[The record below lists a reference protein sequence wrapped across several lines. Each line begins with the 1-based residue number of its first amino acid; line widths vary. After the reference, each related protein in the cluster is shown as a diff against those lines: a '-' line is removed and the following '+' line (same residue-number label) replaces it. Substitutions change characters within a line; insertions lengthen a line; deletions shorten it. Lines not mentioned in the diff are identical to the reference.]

1 MITTIFSKSKPINF
15 LIVFSITLI
24 AFLLLPFK
32 YPNLVNAETSIWT
45 NIAVFILVYLSILL
59 LNFIVTKN
67 LLSQQNNY
75 EILLFAL
82 FFLAIPQALLDYKI
96 VVSNFFIL
104 LTLRRLI
111 SVRSKKDVIKK
122 LFDSGFLIAMASLF
136 YFWAILFFPLLFIAM
151 LLFSET
157 TVKYYLVPFIG
168 LAAVAVLAISF
179 SVLVYDDYF
188 LALNINPAVNF
199 DFNSYNSVQFITA
212 ITMLLSFGI
221 WSSLFYLKDIKKK
234 MRSYRPSYKILF
246 LACVFASVI
255 AAFAPQKNGSELLFL
270 FAPLAVIITNYIE
283 TIEEKWFKELF
294 LGLLVVI
301 PIVLLVL

>member
-24 AFLLLPFK
+24 AFFLLPFK

-82 FFLAIPQALLDYKI
+82 FFLAIPQASLDYKI

-122 LFDSGFLIAMASLF
+122 LFDSGFLIALASLF
-136 YFWAILFFPLLFIAM
+136 YFLGYFVFP
-151 LLFSET
+151 
-157 TVKYYLVPFIG
+157 
-168 LAAVAVLAISF
+168 VAVYCYVIVF
-179 SVLVYDDYF
+179 R
-188 LALNINPAVNF
+188 NHC
-199 DFNSYNSVQFITA
+199 
-212 ITMLLSFGI
+212 
-221 WSSLFYLKDIKKK
+221 
-234 MRSYRPSYKILF
+234 KIL
-246 LACVFASVI
+246 LGSVYWI
-255 AAFAPQKNGSELLFL
+255 GCCCCFSN
-270 FAPLAVIITNYIE
+270 
-283 TIEEKWFKELF
+283 
-294 LGLLVVI
+294 
-301 PIVLLVL
+301 